1 VHLPAAGAGVMPAV
15 GQNPPGVTPAGA
27 QNPANDQ
34 VQKASDLLRGLL
46 GGK

>member
-1 VHLPAAGAGVMPAV
+1 MPAV
-15 GQNPPGVTPAGA
+15 GQNPAGVTPAA
-27 QNPANDQ
+27 TQNPPNDQ